1 MKKKILIIDDESST
15 LEMLADFLGD
25 EYELTMAEDLAAGTQ
40 HLLSEPFDA
49 LILDFRLPGRSA
61 YDEFQALLNSER
73 FAGLPLLML
82 SADRVAQERFV
93 TRPHR
98 AFLAKP
104 VRPPVLKSMLRHLV
118 TPD

>member
-1 MKKKILIIDDESST
+1 VKKKILIIDDETST
-15 LEMLADFLGD
+15 LEMLGDFLDD
-25 EYELTMAEDLAAGTQ
+25 EYDVTIAEDLAAGTQ

-61 YDEFQALLNSER
+61 YDDFQAMLNAER
-73 FAGLPLLML
+73 FASLPLLML

-93 TRPHR
+93 SGPRR

-104 VRPPVLKSMLRHLV
+104 VRPSSLKSMLQALV
-118 TPD
+118 AAE